1 MSTKR
6 TEPAALDDADRD
18 LLLGALPSTRLPAD
32 RFKALQQRVT
42 AQSRNSLGSE
52 FVLVSAEHDDWRPL
66 LPGLKLKP
74 LRVDPVGRTQTSL
87 WKLDPGTVIP
97 EHDHSAE
104 EECLI
109 LDGSIIWDDRIYSRG
124 DYLLARPGGK
134 HTHFVSPNGA
144 LLLIRSELTE
154 PLRRLFAA

>member
-18 LLLGALPSTRLPAD
+18 LLLGALPRTRIPSE
-32 RFKALQQRVT
+32 RRQALQHRVMQVR
-42 AQSRNSLGSE
+42 APGDGD
-52 FVLVSAEHDDWRPL
+52 FVLVTAEHDDWRQL
-66 LPGLKLKP
+66 LPGLKIKP
-74 LRVDPVGRTQTSL
+74 LRVDPIGRTQTSL
-87 WKLDPGTVIP
+87 WKLEPGAVVP
-97 EHDHSAE
+97 EHDHHAE

-109 LDGSIIWDDRIYSRG
+109 LDGSIVWDDRVYSRG

-134 HTHFVSPNGA
+134 HSPFVSPTGA

-154 PLRRLFAA
+154 PLQRLFAG